1 MQCGPARRSDSKL
14 IPEDLVVVRIRIV
27 ALIIPLCFIGILR
40 SAPSVAAGVTVDQGS
55 PSVHSRLG
63 SESAAKAHV
72 YAYDVMPSVATGH
85 ECCARAEASLLP
97 RSVRPITDASSWLRG
112 TPAGRVTT
120 RSELVATNTP
130 LKSPVID
137 PAEVAG
143 KTPAEIDALAKQKG
157 LIPKGPDPAGG
168 RGAYVDPVTGEQ
180 RILCHPDGC
189 GGGHVHVND
198 PSGQRLGI
206 NGKPVA
212 PESPEAHLPGKFK

>member
-1 MQCGPARRSDSKL
+1 M
-14 IPEDLVVVRIRIV
+14 RIRIV

-120 RSELVATNTP
+120 RSELVATNTARVVTTGQEHH
-130 LKSPVID
+130 VISRRIASALDDHPTLAGQYTPRD
-137 PAEVAG
+137 PRFVTQAVDDAAHRGYQTWHRQLDAEVV
-143 KTPAEIDALAKQKG
+143 DWLARN
-157 LIPKGPDPAGG
+157 PNA
-168 RGAYVDPVTGEQ
+168 TTSTFEQ
-180 RILCHPDGC
+180 FLHQRY
-189 GGGHVHVND
+189 
-198 PSGQRLGI
+198 GQADLLARFP
-206 NGKPVA
+206 NG
-212 PESPEAHLPGKFK
+212 F

>member
-1 MQCGPARRSDSKL
+1 MELLPRAFDLNHRRDNRCSSGAAPCRLLVAFALAMLASIASPASASARCGA
-14 IPEDLVVVRIRIV
+14 
-27 ALIIPLCFIGILR
+27 PLSFTYD
-40 SAPSVAAGVTVDQGS
+40 APSVARVDVQPFTPAEPRPTQLSGSRDESAS
-55 PSVHSRLG
+55 PSV
-63 SESAAKAHV
+63 
-72 YAYDVMPSVATGH
+72 
-85 ECCARAEASLLP
+85 EA
-97 RSVRPITDASSWLRG
+97 RG
-112 TPAGRVTT
+112 TPTT
-120 RSELVATNTP
+120 PLTPVVATNTP

-168 RGAYVDPVTGEQ
+168 RSAYVDPVTGEQ